1 MRTLS
6 KVLFITVLFPFA
18 TFNSSAKVDNYVKN
32 YHGGH
37 VGHGGGHSAHSA
49 HSAHA
54 SHSEHTGIHSEHGHH
69 EGHGEQQ
76 EHADL
81 SSPDPSFYP
90 KFTDTITPCH
100 NAQHNISL
108 CDS

>member
-1 MRTLS
+1 MKTLS
-6 KVLFITVLFPFA
+6 KVLFITVLFSFA
-18 TFNSSAKVDNYVKN
+18 TFNSSAKVDNYVQN
-32 YHGGH
+32 YHGSH
-37 VGHGGGHSAHSA
+37 VGHGGGHSG
-49 HSAHA
+49 HA
-54 SHSEHTGIHSEHGHH
+54 SHSEHTGTHGEHGHS

-90 KFTDTITPCH
+90 QFTDTITPCH
-100 NAQHNISL
+100 NAQHDISL